1 MSGPAIHFS
10 RRNLRPGRG
19 CGHLEAAGG
28 EEVRIRWLVAGQRQE
43 VWALL
48 SLPLDLD
55 KTFPLFLM
63 REPKASYKCCHCLSP
78 QVGYV

>member
-28 EEVRIRWLVAGQRQE
+28 EEVRIRWLVAGPEAGGVGSAVSTTGLGQDISP
-43 VWALL
+43 L
-48 SLPLDLD
+48 SD
-55 KTFPLFLM
+55 
-63 REPKASYKCCHCLSP
+63 EGA
-78 QVGYV
+78 